1 LQYITLQNLMNLIAT
16 DQASPQVK
24 SVANEALDDLFTSLK
39 SDKSTF
45 NNQLIRELIS
55 FRKDP
60 EKFDVYKV
68 SKIPDGSPIGS
79 APCFMN

>member
-1 LQYITLQNLMNLIAT
+1 MNLIAT

-24 SVANEALDDLFTSLK
+24 SVANETLDDLLPAMLK

-55 FRKDP
+55 FRKYP
-60 EKFDVYKV
+60 ERV
-68 SKIPDGSPIGS
+68 
-79 APCFMN
+79 